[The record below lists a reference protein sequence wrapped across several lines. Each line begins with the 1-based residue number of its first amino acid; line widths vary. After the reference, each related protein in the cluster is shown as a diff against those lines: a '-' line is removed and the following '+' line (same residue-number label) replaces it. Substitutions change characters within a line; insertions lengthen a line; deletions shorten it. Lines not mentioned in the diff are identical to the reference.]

1 MSKYRILLV
10 DDDPQH
16 LSQTKSYF
24 AAQEQIRQ
32 IDVATDGK
40 QAVEKIRAARYDA
53 ILMDLIMPKLDG
65 LGVLEQLNML
75 GGEKPAVIIVTAIH
89 NENMIKSACSLGA
102 KYFMVKPIEPSTL
115 YKRTLDMLAHAPET
129 GVSITPAPV
138 PPRTLDEKITSVFLV
153 AGIPAHIKGY
163 HYLREGI
170 KMVYNSPTM
179 INRITKE
186 LYPSIAKFFNT
197 SPSKV
202 ERAIRHAIEVAWTR
216 GKIENINQ
224 LFGYN
229 IYSKNDKP
237 TNGEFIALVADK
249 LIMEQ
254 GREQAYKASLN
265 QGSRESERSQA
276 ENMYSLA

>member
-10 DDDPQH
+10 DDDPQY
-16 LSQTKSYF
+16 LSNVRSYF
-24 AAQEQIRQ
+24 SVQEPIRQ
-32 IDVATDGK
+32 VDIATDGR
-40 QAVEKIRAARYDA
+40 QALEKLHMTHYDA
-53 ILMDLIMPKLDG
+53 VLMDLIMPKLDG
-65 LGVLEQLNML
+65 LGVLESLSITS
-75 GGEKPAVIIVTAIH
+75 GDKPSVIIVSAIR
-89 NENMIKSACSLGA
+89 NENMIRNACALGA
-102 KYFMVKPIEPSTL
+102 KYFMVKPVEPDTL
-115 YKRTLDMLAHAPET
+115 YKRVLDMLQTTQA
-129 GVSITPAPV
+129 SPAMPTLSQ
-138 PPRTLDEKITSVFLV
+138 PPKTLDEKITSVFLV

-163 HYLREGI
+163 YYLREGI
-170 KMVYNSPTM
+170 RMVYAQPVL

-186 LYPSIAKFFNT
+186 LYPGIAKQFST

-249 LIMEQ
+249 LLMEQ
-254 GREQAYKASLN
+254 GREKSL
-265 QGSRESERSQA
+265 SEGGA
-276 ENMYSLA
+276 A

>member
-10 DDDPQH
+10 DDDQQY
-16 LSQTKSYF
+16 LSLVQSYF
-24 AAQEQIRQ
+24 SAQEQISKVDIARDGRQ
-32 IDVATDGK
+32 AIDMM
-40 QAVEKIRAARYDA
+40 QQARYDA
-53 ILMDLIMPKLDG
+53 LLMDLIMPKLDG
-65 LGVLEQLNML
+65 LGVLEHMQLS
-75 GGEKPAVIIVTAIH
+75 GGERPKVIIVTAIR
-89 NENMIKSACSLGA
+89 NEGMIRTACAQGA
-102 KYFMVKPIEPSTL
+102 QYFMVKPVEPETL
-115 YKRTLDMLAHAPET
+115 YKRVIDMLAASPA
-129 GVSITPAPV
+129 GGPAMPLTP
-138 PPRTLDEKITSVFLV
+138 PPRTLDEKITSIFLV

-170 KMVYNSPTM
+170 RMVYAQPAL

-186 LYPSIAKFFNT
+186 LYPGIAKRFMT

-229 IYSKNDKP
+229 IYNKNDKP

-249 LIMEQ
+249 LLIEQ
-254 GREQAYKASLN
+254 GREQEMASN
-265 QGSRESERSQA
+265 NDIGA
-276 ENMYSLA
+276 A